1 MDEEEKEKKEER
13 ARRQE
18 EVRNLRRG
26 RENVSRRRG
35 RKKGNKTGSFE
46 DEIEHND
53 RYKE

>member
-1 MDEEEKEKKEER
+1 MDEEEKEEKKER

-18 EVRNLRRG
+18 EVRSLQRG
-26 RENVSRRRG
+26 RENVSRR

-46 DEIEHND
+46 DEIRHND